1 MRRGDCATDLI
12 PDRNNPGIRNYP
24 PPPRQLERSFF
35 FFSLLLSFSPFFL
48 FFSLPLFPQPDCNL
62 VSILQQPESARGF
75 LLRRTCVSM
84 LTHEN
89 SPRFWVHSQLN
100 LFPACQIDQARD
112 IKRDFYANYVR
123 LVSPFQLFH
132 RSPNFALRR
141 KRYPLN
147 LVVIIF
153 NCKCQNVSFRTG
165 KTERN

>member
-12 PDRNNPGIRNYP
+12 PDEIIPEYETIR
-24 PPPRQLERSFF
+24 PPPRQSERSFF

-62 VSILQQPESARGF
+62 VSILQQSESARGF

-84 LTHEN
+84 LAHEN

-112 IKRDFYANYVR
+112 IKRDFYANLRSTCVA
-123 LVSPFQLFH
+123 VS
-132 RSPNFALRR
+132 
-141 KRYPLN
+141 
-147 LVVIIF
+147 IIPSEP
-153 NCKCQNVSFRTG
+153 KFRPPS
-165 KTERN
+165 